1 MKKAY
6 NYFFLTLLFLFSV
19 QLSAQED
26 QELVLPAGLTEEEQN
41 LVNHFQFK
49 SNEVTSAPT
58 SSVRTA
64 AEWEE
69 IEYLVIR
76 WTNSFQNILLQIVQ
90 AATAECK
97 VLITTQNQASVSSY
111 LSANAVDMSQV
122 EFLDA
127 PSNSIWIRD
136 YAGNT
141 VYANDVEDLA
151 LVDWIYNRPRPA
163 DNEMPVAHASYAE
176 VPLYRTNSGTDDL
189 VNTGGNFMS
198 DGMGTAFASKL
209 ILEENQANNPYGV
222 SAKTETEIDDIM
234 LNYQGI
240 TNYIKFD
247 QTPFDPIDHIDMHMK
262 LLDEQTILVSKYPD
276 GVADGP
282 QIEANINYLMANHQT
297 PFGTDYKIEWIDAPP
312 SVSGLYPDSGGY
324 YRTYTN
330 SVFVN
335 GTVIVPTYRPEV
347 DAPALALYEELLP
360 GYNIVGI
367 DVDNSNELLI
377 ALNGAIHCITH
388 AIGVSDPLLI
398 IHQPIEETNTNV
410 NIPINAL
417 IKHHTDISEA
427 KVFWRESGEIDFEET
442 TLNLDEDDNWVTSLS
457 VPSSASNIEYYIWA
471 EANSGKT
478 MTRPMVAPDGFWSFE
493 MTSLSVTD
501 WAEKNIVGPYPNPAK
516 NEVSFNLK
524 SISGEVNISIH
535 NLQGQKLFENTIQ
548 NPNGE
553 ISLNLNPKWSG
564 TLLVSFSGE
573 FGRVIKK
580 VIKI

>member
-1 MKKAY
+1 M
-6 NYFFLTLLFLFSV
+6 
-19 QLSAQED
+19 
-26 QELVLPAGLTEEEQN
+26 
-41 LVNHFQFK
+41 
-49 SNEVTSAPT
+49 
-58 SSVRTA
+58 
-64 AEWEE
+64 
-69 IEYLVIR
+69 
-76 WTNSFQNILLQIVQ
+76 
-90 AATAECK
+90 
-97 VLITTQNQASVSSY
+97 
-111 LSANAVDMSQV
+111 
-122 EFLDA
+122 
-127 PSNSIWIRD
+127 
-136 YAGNT
+136 
-141 VYANDVEDLA
+141 
-151 LVDWIYNRPRPA
+151 
-163 DNEMPVAHASYAE
+163 
-176 VPLYRTNSGTDDL
+176 
-189 VNTGGNFMS
+189 
-198 DGMGTAFASKL
+198 
-209 ILEENQANNPYGV
+209 
-222 SAKTETEIDDIM
+222 
-234 LNYQGI
+234 
-240 TNYIKFD
+240 
-247 QTPFDPIDHIDMHMK
+247 
-262 LLDEQTILVSKYPD
+262 
-276 GVADGP
+276 
-282 QIEANINYLMANHQT
+282 
-297 PFGTDYKIEWIDAPP
+297 
-312 SVSGLYPDSGGY
+312 
-324 YRTYTN
+324 
-330 SVFVN
+330 
-335 GTVIVPTYRPEV
+335 PTYRPEV

-442 TLNLDEDDNWVTSLS
+442 TLSLDEDDNWVTSLS

-478 MTRPMVAPDGFWSFE
+478 MTRPMVAPNGFWSFE